1 MKKIPI
7 PLYLLLVTFTFAS
20 PEQEGEKLFSLKV
33 RSLLSSKCFA
43 CHGGENG
50 KIKGGL
56 DLTTR
61 KGMLKGGDSEV
72 TSLVP
77 GKPEESPLYLS
88 STREHGDDWEPMPP
102 KENDKLSESQIQAL
116 EKWIQLGAPWP
127 SKEVQVRYV
136 LEERNKIET
145 AEGILIKT
153 SGGLSNDWTYRRYK
167 PEEIWAF
174 RPLVQPPVPSD
185 TGNPI
190 DAFVQRKLQKAGYK
204 SAPQAGIKTLLHR
217 AYFTLIGLPPTPQ
230 QSADFLKA
238 HQASPE
244 KAWDNLIDQLLDSPH
259 YGERWA
265 QHWLD
270 VARYADTGGYSND
283 FERSNAWRY
292 RDYVIRA
299 FNEDKP
305 YDQFVIEQLAGDEV
319 WEEQPKG
326 KKDPELLVASS
337 YLRLGPWDP
346 AMTLAPQAR
355 QIYLDDVVNSVGQT
369 FLSTTLRCVKCHD
382 HKFDPIPT
390 RDYYRIY
397 SAFSA
402 TQLAE
407 RPAPFLEEENLSGM
421 EEKKAATQ
429 HLYDFAN
436 EKYQELYKKQED
448 AARAWFDAK
457 GKNYLDEKARTSLPD
472 EEKPPRHVGLNVPE
486 QGRLKVRKQD
496 EWIWKRRLERYEPMV
511 QGVYNGPTPKFLNAR
526 KLRMPPNI
534 NQDWISNTHILL
546 GGALEAPGDQV
557 FPGVMSALGI
567 PVSTNSTK
575 QKDPYLLTNALS
587 GRRLGMAK
595 WIAHPENPLTARS
608 IVNRVWQ
615 HHFGIPLASNPN
627 NFGVK
632 GGKPTHPELL
642 DWLAADF
649 VKNGW
654 KFKRLHKLILQ
665 SQTFRQSTQHPQ
677 LEKLRNVD
685 PNNHLLAYRIPRR
698 LSAEELRDRM
708 LATTG
713 ELNPEVG
720 GLPIMPEI
728 NMEVALQPR
737 MIQFSLAPA
746 YLPSRTP
753 EERNRRTIYAYRVR
767 GQADPFLEIF
777 NQPNPNDSCEDRVS
791 EVVTPQAFTL
801 MNSDIMSDRSIALA
815 LRLQEEA
822 KGLKEQI
829 QRAFQLTFGRTP
841 TSEETKRLQAYAIKM
856 HAYHKEHKPEP
867 ITYPTSITRSLV
879 EELSGKPFE
888 YEEILPVFEH
898 YVPDKKPADVN
909 PNTRALADLCL
920 LLFNSNEFL
929 YIY

>member
-1 MKKIPI
+1 
-7 PLYLLLVTFTFAS
+7 
-20 PEQEGEKLFSLKV
+20 
-33 RSLLSSKCFA
+33 
-43 CHGGENG
+43 
-50 KIKGGL
+50 
-56 DLTTR
+56 
-61 KGMLKGGDSEV
+61 
-72 TSLVP
+72 
-77 GKPEESPLYLS
+77 
-88 STREHGDDWEPMPP
+88 
-102 KENDKLSESQIQAL
+102 
-116 EKWIQLGAPWP
+116 
-127 SKEVQVRYV
+127 
-136 LEERNKIET
+136 
-145 AEGILIKT
+145 
-153 SGGLSNDWTYRRYK
+153 
-167 PEEIWAF
+167 
-174 RPLVQPPVPSD
+174 
-185 TGNPI
+185 
-190 DAFVQRKLQKAGYK
+190 
-204 SAPQAGIKTLLHR
+204 
-217 AYFTLIGLPPTPQ
+217 
-230 QSADFLKA
+230 
-238 HQASPE
+238 
-244 KAWDNLIDQLLDSPH
+244 
-259 YGERWA
+259 
-265 QHWLD
+265 
-270 VARYADTGGYSND
+270 
-283 FERSNAWRY
+283 
-292 RDYVIRA
+292 
-299 FNEDKP
+299 
-305 YDQFVIEQLAGDEV
+305 
-319 WEEQPKG
+319 
-326 KKDPELLVASS
+326 
-337 YLRLGPWDP
+337 
-346 AMTLAPQAR
+346 MTLAPQAR

-407 RPAPFLEEENLSGM
+407 RPAPFLKEENLSGL
-421 EEKKAATQ
+421 EGKKAATQ

-436 EKYQELYKKQED
+436 TKYQELYKKQED
-448 AARAWFDAK
+448 AARAWFAER
-457 GKNYLDEKARTSLPD
+457 EKKYIPEEKRRSLPD

-526 KLRMPPNI
+526 KLRMPSKI
-534 NQDWISNTHILL
+534 NQNWKSNTHILL
-546 GGALEAPGDQV
+546 GGALAAPGDQV

-567 PVSTNSTK
+567 PVSMNSTK
-575 QKDPYLLTNALS
+575 QKDPYLLPNTLS

-615 HHFGIPLASNPN
+615 HHFGKPLASNPN

-632 GGKPTHPELL
+632 GGKPTHPELI

-665 SQTFRQSTQHPQ
+665 SQTFQQSTQHPQ
-677 LEKLRNVD
+677 MEKLLNVD

-777 NQPNPNDSCEDRVS
+777 DQPNPNDSSEDRVS

-822 KGLKEQI
+822 KGLKVQI
-829 QRAFQLTFGRTP
+829 RRAFQLTFGRAP
-841 TSEETKRLQAYAIKM
+841 TSGETKRLQAYAKKM
-856 HAYHKEHKPEP
+856 QAYHKEHKPEP
-867 ITYPTSITRSLV
+867 VSYPTSITRSLV

-888 YEEILPVFEH
+888 YEEILPVFEN

-929 YIY
+929 YVY

>member
-1 MKKIPI
+1 MKKFS
-7 PLYLLLVTFTFAS
+7 LLVLCLFLSNFIFGS
-20 PEQEGEKLFSLKV
+20 PQEEGERLFSLKI
-33 RSLLSSKCFA
+33 RSLLSSKCLA

-56 DLTTR
+56 DLMTR
-61 KGMLKGGDSEV
+61 ELMLKGGDSEV

-77 GKPEESPLYLS
+77 GNPLESPLFLS
-88 STREHGDDWEPMPP
+88 ATRQHEEDWEPMPP
-102 KENDKLSESQIQAL
+102 KENDKLSESQLKAL

-127 SKEVQVRYV
+127 SQASQQRYI
-136 LEERNKIET
+136 LEERTKVET
-145 AEGILIKT
+145 EEGILVKT
-153 SGGLSNDWTYRRYK
+153 SGGLSDDWTYRRYK
-167 PEEIWAF
+167 PEDIWAF
-174 RPLVQPPVPSD
+174 LPLVQPALPEGYANPV
-185 TGNPI
+185 
-190 DAFVQRKLQKAGYK
+190 DAFIQRKLKNAGYK
-204 SAPQAGIKTLLHR
+204 PAPEADAKTLLYR
-217 AYFTLIGLPPTPQ
+217 VYFTLIGLPPTSA
-230 QSADFLKA
+230 QSTKFLNAYKS
-238 HQASPE
+238 SPKE
-244 KAWDNLIDQLLDSPH
+244 AWGNLIDELLDSPH

-283 FERSNAWRY
+283 YERSNAWRY

-299 FNEDKP
+299 FNNDKP
-305 YDQFVIEQLAGDEV
+305 YDQFIVEQLAGDEI
-319 WEEQPKG
+319 WEEQPEG

-337 YLRLGPWDP
+337 FLRMGPWDP
-346 AMTLAPQAR
+346 AMVLPPQAR

-407 RPAPFLEEENLSGM
+407 RPAPFLESENLSRM
-421 EEKKAATQ
+421 EKNKAAIQ

-436 EKYQELYKKQED
+436 EKYQELYNKQEE
-448 AARAWFDAK
+448 AAKTWFAER
-457 GKNYLDEKARTSLPD
+457 GKEYLDEKARNSLPD
-472 EEKPPRHVGLNVPE
+472 EEKPPRHVGLNIPE
-486 QGRLKVRKQD
+486 QGRLKVRMQD

-526 KLRMPPNI
+526 RLRMPQKLDPNWRP
-534 NQDWISNTHILL
+534 DTHILL
-546 GGALEAPGDQV
+546 GGALEAQGDQV

-567 PVSTNSTK
+567 PVSTNSLQ
-575 QKDPYLLTNALS
+575 QKDPFLLTESLD

-615 HHFGIPLASNPN
+615 HHFGNPLAANPN
-627 NFGVK
+627 NFGAK
-632 GGKPTHPELL
+632 GGKPTHPELI

-649 VKNGW
+649 VNNGW

-665 SQTFRQSTQHPQ
+665 SETFRQSTQHPE
-677 LEKLRNVD
+677 LEKLREVD
-685 PNNHLLAYRIPRR
+685 PSNHLLAYRQPRR

-720 GLPIMPEI
+720 GLPVMPEI

-753 EERNRRTIYAYRVR
+753 
-767 GQADPFLEIF
+767 
-777 NQPNPNDSCEDRVS
+777 
-791 EVVTPQAFTL
+791 
-801 MNSDIMSDRSIALA
+801 
-815 LRLQEEA
+815 
-822 KGLKEQI
+822 
-829 QRAFQLTFGRTP
+829 
-841 TSEETKRLQAYAIKM
+841 
-856 HAYHKEHKPEP
+856 
-867 ITYPTSITRSLV
+867 
-879 EELSGKPFE
+879 
-888 YEEILPVFEH
+888 
-898 YVPDKKPADVN
+898 
-909 PNTRALADLCL
+909 
-920 LLFNSNEFL
+920 
-929 YIY
+929 